1 MSTSSDKSAAGAPA
15 EAAADAA
22 PHLDHHAFETF
33 GMREVNGDDID
44 AAIAA
49 ADDALVCVF
58 FWGVDCFNCEMAK
71 KAMLANPEPVRAL
84 ELHWLH
90 ANVYAHPELGRRFGL
105 HGIPVFMFFHKGK
118 KLGRATGWH
127 GHGQFAAAVA
137 NARLKASGKPLAG

>member
-1 MSTSSDKSAAGAPA
+1 MSDSTSAG
-15 EAAADAA
+15 AA
-22 PHLDHHAFETF
+22 PHLDHRAFQAF
-33 GMREVNGDDID
+33 GMREVDGTTID

-71 KAMLANPEPVRAL
+71 QAMLANPDPVRAL
-84 ELHWLH
+84 DLHWLH
-90 ANVYAHPELGRRFGL
+90 ANVYAHPELGKRFGL
-105 HGIPVFMFFHKGK
+105 HGVPVFMFFHRGK

-137 NARLKASGKPLAG
+137 NARLKAGGKPLAG

>member
-1 MSTSSDKSAAGAPA
+1 MPSKPDNAATPDTTVDPA
-15 EAAADAA
+15 A
-22 PHLDHHAFETF
+22 HLDHLDHRAFDAF
-33 GMREVNGDDID
+33 GMREVDGAGID
-44 AAIAA
+44 GAIAA
-49 ADDALVCVF
+49 AGDALVCVF

-71 KAMLANPEPVRAL
+71 KAMLANPDPLRAL

-90 ANVYAHPELGRRFGL
+90 ANVYAHPDMGKRFGL

-127 GHGQFAAAVA
+127 GQGQFAAAVA

>member
-1 MSTSSDKSAAGAPA
+1 MSTKPGNAATPDTGVDPA
-15 EAAADAA
+15 A
-22 PHLDHHAFETF
+22 HLDHRAFDAF
-33 GMREVNGDDID
+33 GMREVDGAGVDD
-44 AAIAA
+44 AIAA
-49 ADDALVCVF
+49 AGDALVCVF

-90 ANVYAHPELGRRFGL
+90 ANVYVHPELGKRFGL

-127 GHGQFAAAVA
+127 GQGQFAAAVA

>member
-1 MSTSSDKSAAGAPA
+1 MSIKPDNAAAPG
-15 EAAADAA
+15 AAADAA
-22 PHLDHHAFETF
+22 AHLDHRAFDAF
-33 GMREVNGDDID
+33 SMREVASDDID

-49 ADDALVCVF
+49 AGDALVCVF

-71 KAMLANPEPVRAL
+71 RAMLANPEPVRVL

-90 ANVYAHPELGRRFGL
+90 ANVYAHPELGKRFGL

-127 GHGQFAAAVA
+127 GQGQFAAAVA

>member
-1 MSTSSDKSAAGAPA
+1 MSEENQA
-15 EAAADAA
+15 
-22 PHLDHHAFETF
+22 HLDHRAFEALD
-33 GMREVNGDDID
+33 MAEVDGENID
-44 AAIAA
+44 AAIANA
-49 ADDALVCVF
+49 GDDLVCVF

-71 KAMLANPEPVRAL
+71 KAILANPEPIRAL
-84 ELHWLH
+84 DLRWLH

-127 GHGQFAAAVA
+127 GHGQFSAAVG

>member
-1 MSTSSDKSAAGAPA
+1 MSTSPDQAAGA
-15 EAAADAA
+15 EA
-22 PHLDHHAFETF
+22 PHQDHRAFEAF

-44 AAIAA
+44 SAIAA
-49 ADDALVCVF
+49 AGDKLVCVF

-84 ELHWLH
+84 DLHWLH

-127 GHGQFAAAVA
+127 GHGQFAAAVG
-137 NARLKASGKPLAG
+137 NARLKAGGKPLAG